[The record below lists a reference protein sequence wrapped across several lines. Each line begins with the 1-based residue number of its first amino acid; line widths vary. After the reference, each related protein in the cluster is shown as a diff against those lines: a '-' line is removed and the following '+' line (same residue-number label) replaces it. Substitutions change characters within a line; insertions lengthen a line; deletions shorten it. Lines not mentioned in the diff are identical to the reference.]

1 MRPPC
6 SILIA
11 IGRVFLGAGSVAVRA
26 NFNGVFLFF
35 ACLVP
40 VAAVC
45 LLQFPLLWLA
55 VCTLWLSVCMV
66 ACATFVPAVLRR
78 DPLSDHAVPSV
89 PSRPPLS
96 QSFGCTR
103 PPAALAHRRCCT
115 LDHPPCDGNRRERNA
130 VECAGGRGD
139 TTTLHPLRPLLA
151 HLTRCRC
158 LSRRCRSLHRQLHTH
173 THTHKWGQ
181 TRPDPLSIVNGSR
194 VGRRSLV
201 EPSKCVVR
209 VTDCT
214 LPTRTARPA
223 PEGWPAGP

>member
-173 THTHKWGQ
+173 THTHILTAHTTHESAQ
-181 TRPDPLSIVNGSR
+181 REQQHLATDSPLASQSPPTPLALNDCSPRPQS
-194 VGRRSLV
+194 
-201 EPSKCVVR
+201 
-209 VTDCT
+209 
-214 LPTRTARPA
+214 PTHVQRQQQQ
-223 PEGWPAGP
+223 